1 MKVVI
6 SVTGHE
12 TKDKYGISM
21 APVLVIA
28 VLNPGF

>member
-1 MKVVI
+1 MGRLI

-12 TKDKYGISM
+12 TKDKYGITM
-21 APVLVIA
+21 APLLAVA

>member
-1 MKVVI
+1 MI

-12 TKDKYGISM
+12 TKDKYGITM
-21 APVLVIA
+21 ATLLAIA